1 MRRKR
6 SSRLAR
12 TSERQ
17 NKRQA
22 IIFAVSTIFVIIILL
37 QFGPLLINVFG
48 NVVYTLRG
56 GDSAENSQITGNA
69 LLQPPTLLGIPSA
82 TQSAEVSFSGVAPS
96 SEGII
101 EIYLNDELE
110 EEIELDDESN
120 FNVEIGIKKGK
131 NSIKARYVLDDKSSS
146 FSEDFFVTYTTE
158 KPKLDISSPS
168 DGQTFTKAD
177 KNINVAGDTDPE
189 AIVTINNFR
198 AIVDSDGS
206 FSYLLQ
212 LNDGEN
218 QIHIIA
224 TNQAGAAEE
233 KNIKVTY
240 QPQ

>member
-6 SSRLAR
+6 NTRLAR

-22 IIFAVSTIFVIIILL
+22 IIFAASTIFVIIVLL

-48 NVVYTLRG
+48 NAVYTLRG
-56 GDSAENSQITGNA
+56 GDNSDNSQITGNT
-69 LLQPPTLLGIPSA
+69 LLQPPTLLDIPLA
-82 TQSAEVSFSGVAPS
+82 TQSAKISFSGVAPS
-96 SEGII
+96 NEGII

-110 EEIELDDESN
+110 EEIELDNKSS
-120 FNVEIGIKKGK
+120 FNVEISVKKGK
-131 NSIKARYVLDDKSSS
+131 NSVKARYILDTKTSP
-146 FSEDFFVTYTTE
+146 FSEDIFITYTTE
-158 KPKLDISSPS
+158 KPKLDIATPS

-177 KNINVAGDTDPE
+177 KNINVTGNTDPE

-198 AIVDSDGS
+198 AIVESDGS

-218 QIHIIA
+218 QIQVVS
-224 TNQAGAAEE
+224 TNQAGAVEQ
-233 KNIKVTY
+233 KNIKVIY